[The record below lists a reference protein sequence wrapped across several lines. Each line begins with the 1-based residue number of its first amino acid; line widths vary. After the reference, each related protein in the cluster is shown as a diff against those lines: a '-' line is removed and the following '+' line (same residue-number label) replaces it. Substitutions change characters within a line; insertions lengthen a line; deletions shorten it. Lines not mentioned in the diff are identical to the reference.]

1 MIRTSGEARISNFLL
16 WEGVGAQLY
25 VTPTLWPDFGADEL
39 ERAIDLVASPGRT
52 RRLTGAPGREKAR
65 SRTDAHR

>member
-25 VTPTLWPDFGADEL
+25 VTPTLWPDFDRAQLEQAIAWWRGRVTHPGDGA
-39 ERAIDLVASPGRT
+39 GW
-52 RRLTGAPGREKAR
+52 
-65 SRTDAHR
+65 

>member
-25 VTPTLWPDFGADEL
+25 VTPTLWPDFGASEL
-39 ERAIDLVASPGRT
+39 ERAITWWRAQIEHPV
-52 RRLTGAPGREKAR
+52 
-65 SRTDAHR
+65 